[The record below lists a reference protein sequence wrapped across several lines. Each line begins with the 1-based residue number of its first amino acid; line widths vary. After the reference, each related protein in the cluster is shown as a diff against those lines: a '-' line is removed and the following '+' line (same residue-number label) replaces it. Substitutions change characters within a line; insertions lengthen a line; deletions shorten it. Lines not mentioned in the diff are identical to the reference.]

1 LSITGNGVTI
11 TVADIV
17 PNSENF
23 ISITG
28 FQANANV
35 TTLKFWDPIRG
46 NITENWTN
54 IH

>member
-1 LSITGNGVTI
+1 MTGNGVTI
-11 TVADIV
+11 TLADIV

-23 ISITG
+23 ISIQG
-28 FQANANV
+28 NRANANV

-46 NITENWTN
+46 NITETWTN